1 MSRINLPYRL
11 LLVFFIYAETLQ
23 AQPQR
28 MFSYTAA
35 HGLPNDNVTCIKQD
49 REGFLWVGT
58 YNGLCRFDGTHFY
71 TFPSGLYNSNSLM
84 GDLIL
89 DLEEDGDYMWVA
101 HRFGVSRINK
111 YSFNCENFQSPD
123 MGRRY
128 TIDRAI
134 RDIYTDKQGTVWF
147 AGDRQLLRFNQSP
160 VGIEVACDL
169 EKMRPP
175 GASSQISKIIN
186 GKGDFILLYLVNG
199 WVKYDSKHNY
209 LDSQLLTTI
218 PIELMKG
225 ENLRLRS
232 YWNTFASGYY
242 VGYDTKKR
250 ELKVSIS
257 QQAGFVSQVRN
268 IYVDSGLTLYINSER
283 KQTAIWTNENRLIL
297 NNGLATDSENNS
309 VAEFN
314 YGYSISGLQYW
325 ARPQGLFIADKS
337 ATYSAKYFFSG
348 KAGERFNREYEILDV
363 KETGTNDWLITANG
377 GLFVMNR
384 ATHHVKLFPQ
394 WEDSVVYT
402 AEVMPDGTFWLST
415 NQFLYQFHPSNGK
428 ILHRIF
434 IESYAMALR
443 YYRNQLVAATR
454 SNGLMI
460 IGTADNDVVIFR
472 AKDSI
477 KRISFDRITA
487 LKKIDDAGN
496 FFITYNSPGL
506 FSMNNFSNDLYRA
519 DSIPFTASVFNEK
532 FAITAVQPAPQ
543 QLWLGQYIGGLML
556 FDSLSGKWTNFTRQ
570 VGLGSNYISEIL
582 CDSRRR
588 VWIVTSEGVD
598 IYDPAEKNI
607 FKFPQSL
614 RSGGRTGGF
623 MSRSGTLVFFDREKI
638 IETNPD
644 LFSINSGK
652 RKILLAQV
660 VQEKNQLDIKDN
672 LLRLP
677 YKRNSLSI
685 VFSLQKLDPAA
696 ATRYSYRLRNT
707 ADWTDIGKETNLS
720 FVRLQPGNYKLQIRA
735 TDEFGQW
742 RHYSDTLTIVIK
754 PPFWK
759 TWWFYILTGFTIGG
773 LLWMIYRYRIGQ
785 LKKILAMRAKISQ
798 DLHDE
803 VGATLSGVT
812 LMSELANEKLKANKS
827 EESKMLM
834 ERITGESKDMAEKMN
849 DIVWAIN
856 PMNDSMEKV
865 LNKIFNYG
873 NNLCGSK
880 NIKFHF
886 SKQDIKD
893 ETLNM
898 QMRSNI
904 YLISKEAINNAVKYS
919 GAANISFELSG
930 RKKSYL
936 LKIKDDGKGFDT
948 TTDYSGNGLQNMKAR
963 ATEIDGRL
971 QIESDINKGTEVIL
985 LF

>member
-1 MSRINLPYRL
+1 
-11 LLVFFIYAETLQ
+11 
-23 AQPQR
+23 
-28 MFSYTAA
+28 
-35 HGLPNDNVTCIKQD
+35 
-49 REGFLWVGT
+49 
-58 YNGLCRFDGTHFY
+58 
-71 TFPSGLYNSNSLM
+71 
-84 GDLIL
+84 
-89 DLEEDGDYMWVA
+89 
-101 HRFGVSRINK
+101 
-111 YSFNCENFQSPD
+111 
-123 MGRRY
+123 
-128 TIDRAI
+128 
-134 RDIYTDKQGTVWF
+134 
-147 AGDRQLLRFNQSP
+147 
-160 VGIEVACDL
+160 
-169 EKMRPP
+169 
-175 GASSQISKIIN
+175 
-186 GKGDFILLYLVNG
+186 
-199 WVKYDSKHNY
+199 
-209 LDSQLLTTI
+209 
-218 PIELMKG
+218 
-225 ENLRLRS
+225 
-232 YWNTFASGYY
+232 
-242 VGYDTKKR
+242 
-250 ELKVSIS
+250 
-257 QQAGFVSQVRN
+257 
-268 IYVDSGLTLYINSER
+268 
-283 KQTAIWTNENRLIL
+283 
-297 NNGLATDSENNS
+297 
-309 VAEFN
+309 
-314 YGYSISGLQYW
+314 
-325 ARPQGLFIADKS
+325 
-337 ATYSAKYFFSG
+337 
-348 KAGERFNREYEILDV
+348 
-363 KETGTNDWLITANG
+363 
-377 GLFVMNR
+377 MNR
-384 ATHHVKLFPQ
+384 ATHYVKLFPQ

-415 NQFLYQFHPSNGK
+415 NQFLYQFHPSSGK

-454 SNGLMI
+454 SNGLLVI
-460 IGTADNDVVIFR
+460 ATADNDVVIFR

-506 FSMNNFSNDLYRA
+506 FSMNNFSNDLYRP

-660 VQEKNQLDIKDN
+660 IQEKTQLDIKDN

-803 VGATLSGVT
+803 VGAILSSIQVYSSIASRAIYKEPEKAADA
-812 LMSELANEKLKANKS
+812 LHYIHKNASHVMENMS
-827 EESKMLM
+827 
-834 ERITGESKDMAEKMN
+834 

-856 PMNDSMEKV
+856 TGNTGNISLSGKLKDFGYEILTPLNINCDYKIDKEAENKLVNMEV
-865 LNKIFNYG
+865 R
-873 NNLCGSK
+873 K
-880 NIKFHF
+880 NILLIAKEAMNNIAKH
-886 SKQDIKD
+886 SHAT
-893 ETLNM
+893 ETAVKLNF
-898 QMRSNI
+898 NAH
-904 YLISKEAINNAVKYS
+904 YLELEISDNGIGLSKEN
-919 GAANISFELSG
+919 G
-930 RKKSYL
+930 RA
-936 LKIKDDGKGFDT
+936 
-948 TTDYSGNGLQNMKAR
+948 GNGLVNMEKR
-963 ATEIDGRL
+963 ATALRGLFSIYSEPNRGTRILCKIPIAR
-971 QIESDINKGTEVIL
+971 ISDL
-985 LF
+985 S